1 MRKILNSSNDP
12 WFVGFSILC
21 LFVIIS
27 IGILSYINPRS
38 SKILIEKR
46 PKTII
51 GDKSNSRNERNS
63 SNYNICMSTDTGK
76 DYYRLGV
83 RSGNEDSQVYR
94 DCKDYF
100 DSFVKPQLSSSEGN
114 GIVTIGC
121 FCSGYNSVPK
131 SY

>member
-1 MRKILNSSNDP
+1 MRKNLNFWNDP
-12 WFVGFSILC
+12 WFLGFSMLC
-21 LFVIIS
+21 FGVLIS
-27 IGILSYINPRS
+27 IGIISYIDPRS
-38 SKILIEKR
+38 SRISIEKR
-46 PKTII
+46 PKSLTEE
-51 GDKSNSRNERNS
+51 KSKSSNERKS
-63 SNYNICMSTDTGK
+63 TNYNMCMSTDTGK

-94 DCKDYF
+94 DCKGYY

-121 FCSGYNSVPK
+121 FCEGYNSISK